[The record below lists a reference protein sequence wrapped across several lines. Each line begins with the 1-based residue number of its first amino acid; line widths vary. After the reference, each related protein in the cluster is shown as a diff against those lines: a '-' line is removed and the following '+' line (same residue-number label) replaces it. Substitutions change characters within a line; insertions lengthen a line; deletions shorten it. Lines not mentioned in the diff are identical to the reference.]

1 MRADLDA
8 AFNAGE
14 LNRISEFVLA
24 FHGLAVML
32 LDGIVDQS
40 IVPLLRVASVRP
52 RSEAALPRILRR
64 LIAVYFASSL
74 NVGSEEPTASLGRWR
89 ARSAAWR
96 LDIGIATVAHDDG
109 SARPFTIL
117 ASPNV

>member
-8 AFNAGE
+8 AFNADE
-14 LNRISEFVLA
+14 LNRTSELVLA

-32 LDGIVDQS
+32 LLDGLVDKS

-64 LIAVYFASSL
+64 LSAVSFASSL
-74 NVGSEEPTASLGRWR
+74 NVGSEEPGASLGRQR
-89 ARSAAWR
+89 ARCG
-96 LDIGIATVAHDDG
+96 LATRNGRCHGGARRWEREAIHDSG
-109 SARPFTIL
+109 EP
-117 ASPNV
+117 